1 MWVVWLVS
9 GGTTAALLA
18 TLALF
23 RSDFRQAARGW
34 QLLAVSGI
42 ALAVAGL
49 SFVVRFWRPTPGPYM
64 ANELYPLGPYVNAWA
79 VSFGFAWLA
88 FGIVF
93 VGLALSGA
101 REESVRS
108 WVVLLVSWVLC
119 WLPHGIIGIGFAWAG
134 HNTPSVRFYRDWAA
148 QGLGWLVLSTS
159 ALILLAHFSCSI
171 VGFVL
176 TGRQLWSG
184 RGTRAAR
191 GVSGFG

>member
-1 MWVVWLVS
+1 MWIVWLVS
-9 GGTTAALLA
+9 GGATVAFLA
-18 TLALF
+18 ILALF
-23 RSDFRQAARGW
+23 RPDFRQAARGW

-42 ALAVAGL
+42 ALAVGGL

-64 ANELYPLGPYVNAWA
+64 ANQLYPLGPYVNAWA

-93 VGLALSGA
+93 VALALNGA
-101 REESVRS
+101 REGSVRT

-134 HNTPSVRFYRDWAA
+134 HNTPSVQFYRDWAA
-148 QGLGWLVLSTS
+148 RARGWLVLGTS

-171 VGFVL
+171 VGFGL
-176 TGRQLWSG
+176 TGRQLWRDRETDSEK
-184 RGTRAAR
+184 
-191 GVSGFG
+191 GVCQ